1 MAIQKQQLQKKQ
13 QVVKPVEPPKV
24 SLWAKLFGG
33 GGESESKPEQE
44 IQVTQ
49 QKKVQQKPKQQQQK
63 PKTQQQG
70 QEQQQQGQ
78 EQQQQKQKTQQQQKK
93 QVSTSLSS
101 PTEFHDALEQQA
113 TDAVQMAQQNVQ
125 QAHDQYKQA
134 HKQQTKAEKTL
145 GTQIKQSDGDLD
157 EGILQQAYDTHLAQ
171 KQTEKAK
178 RALQQAVKKS
188 QQIEG
193 ILEEIRALKQQT
205 VKHMQQQKT
214 KKTPG
219 TVQTGYD
226 FSADPNNE
234 FLHIKRPNQQ
244 ITYGRKNS
252 PEGKRF
258 NNIPRMVFPK
268 EVFMPSAPIT
278 NQEQVYF
285 D

>member
-1 MAIQKQQLQKKQ
+1 
-13 QVVKPVEPPKV
+13 
-24 SLWAKLFGG
+24 
-33 GGESESKPEQE
+33 
-44 IQVTQ
+44 
-49 QKKVQQKPKQQQQK
+49 
-63 PKTQQQG
+63 
-70 QEQQQQGQ
+70 
-78 EQQQQKQKTQQQQKK
+78 
-93 QVSTSLSS
+93 
-101 PTEFHDALEQQA
+101 
-113 TDAVQMAQQNVQ
+113 MAQQNVQ